1 MVETSTVIRQRENT
15 GDSRRYAQEMQ
26 EAIFKIYEEELE
38 NLYPEKLEVM
48 DVSGTPIGSIN
59 RVLDAYATMSLTGNV
74 MPLEISGQTWSGIIL
89 NDLDEINVYA
99 GPDEIATQYVGQM
112 RKRAEK
118 ENPVGQKLIELIDEG
133 VITFTPEY
141 HPDTPAELTQ
151 IRGTDVRDFVATGD
165 EEGLRR
171 NLPNL
176 TGDPAEDN
184 RIKDKIIDVL
194 KTDFIPPDMDPEW
207 EITESR
213 SRPITNRI
221 LMRAAV
227 RFSRERSLREV
238 EEIKAIPPG
247 REAHI
252 YNLYED
258 LSMPLSDIVEIGRL
272 ALAGKL
278 ENFQEKVDGQNI
290 TFTVR
295 DGVLRFFTKMSLVS
309 ERDLSNAS
317 RKIGEGMG
325 MDLDR
330 HQRQVW

>member
-1 MVETSTVIRQRENT
+1 MKLGLYGGGFKPFHAGHFSKLQLALDQNDKVFLLFGIKKTKYSKKTGKLSSTWWKHQRSFDRENT

-141 HPDTPAELTQ
+141 HPDTPDELTQ

-176 TGDPAEDN
+176 TGDPVEDN
-184 RIKDKIIDVL
+184 RIKDKIIDIL
-194 KTDFIPPDMDPEW
+194 KTDFIPPDVDPDW
-207 EITESR
+207 EITESLLR
-213 SRPITNRI
+213 DYIREI
-221 LMRAAV
+221 LR
-227 RFSRERSLREV
+227 
-238 EEIKAIPPG
+238 G
-247 REAHI
+247 
-252 YNLYED
+252 
-258 LSMPLSDIVEIGRL
+258 
-272 ALAGKL
+272 
-278 ENFQEKVDGQNI
+278 
-290 TFTVR
+290 
-295 DGVLRFFTKMSLVS
+295 
-309 ERDLSNAS
+309 
-317 RKIGEGMG
+317 
-325 MDLDR
+325 
-330 HQRQVW
+330 